1 MKIQKNSNQIIDLV
15 NKTHVTITKQN
26 LVSSTQFILIA
37 ISGGQDSICLFF
49 ILLQLKNQWKWDFGV
64 LYCNHFWQT
73 DSFYTSSLIF
83 RVGFIFSIPAYL
95 NLPSENIFSE
105 QKSRNWRY
113 YSFKR
118 LSYFYN
124 YDIIFTGHTAT
135 DRIETIILNLIRG
148 TSTRGLSTL
157 NWIRPIS
164 PLYFSRS
171 FCITQQKL
179 ANFTDRS
186 NKVFKNQSLPLKDVL
201 FTVNFCNYFFLKL
214 QNNFYIF
221 YKQPDPCRARQ
232 GNGSRVGLLSKQGG
246 LIKGPTLKKPPAF
259 PLRIRPFHPRSP
271 FAVAPLPCRQRQ
283 GGRATGSTIPNQS
296 LKRRNKFEQNIA
308 QGKLQIIQLR
318 SKNRT
323 SYACYP
329 FGSLIAE
336 TFKRCVVVQN
346 KERSFFYINNIWVY
360 DDFFLLTLEK
370 YRDEPLPHPG
380 KAGQGPGTPLAVSHR
395 ATGATVIRAVKVPVK
410 LCFPRCPVGHGKDKI
425 QPQIVFQSRTG
436 SLRVVRPLRTRPFHN
451 AQNSS
456 SIKRLRQGG
465 FIKGRLPLR
474 TRPVNKV
481 SGFNFKPIFLS
492 KKTSKIVI
500 KFAKV
505 SYWVQFKQNFLE
517 LEFFKLNLGT
527 LNPMLRNSLN
537 LNNTVNLRAKT
548 MNQQRLSN
556 PVPHLYNK
564 WGTGGWDK
572 GSTPLISPDT
582 ERKTGWDKDPGALDP
597 FLLLP
602 HCPAVNGKGAGFPP
616 VATNGPLPHPF
627 GMGGNEV
634 VKLRQRR
641 LRSII
646 KLNLF
651 ENTLN
656 KFKLSE
662 KKKENCKQKYFFNKK
677 FFILESPNFS
687 SVNYVYQMNS
697 FNKIR
702 DLIVFLT
709 FRQILVSNFVHIAR
723 YNNENL
729 SFVNSNTRLFGSCKL
744 SNKQLCVFRPLLFL
758 NRFDVKQLCTFWK
771 LPVYPDYTND
781 KLTYYRNRVRKQLL
795 PLLRFFFNPQ
805 IDKLFLQFAEI
816 ANTEQIYLNF
826 VSTRLQQEFQI
837 KKEKSF
843 ELNMSLFHFLPLAIR
858 RRLLKQFL
866 DDSVTVTL
874 PGTARAKKVNFFQID
889 FLLNLI
895 NRKKK

>member
-26 LVSSTQFILIA
+26 LVLSTQFILIA

-113 YSFKR
+113 SQFKR

-164 PLYFSRS
+164 PQSFYFSRS

-186 NKVFKNQSLPLKDVL
+186 NKVFKNQDSPLNDVL
-201 FTVNFCNYFFLKL
+201 FTVNFCNHLFLKL
-214 QNNFYIF
+214 QNNFFTF
-221 YKQPDPCRARQ
+221 YKQI
-232 GNGSRVGLLSKQGG
+232 N
-246 LIKGPTLKKPPAF
+246 
-259 PLRIRPFHPRSP
+259 
-271 FAVAPLPCRQRQ
+271 
-283 GGRATGSTIPNQS
+283 NQS
-296 LKRRNKFEQNIA
+296 LKRRNQFEQNIV
-308 QGKLQIIQLR
+308 QGKIQVLQQKT
-318 SKNRT
+318 KNFNQ
-323 SYACYP
+323 SSP

-336 TFKRCVVVQN
+336 TFKRCVGVQN
-346 KERSFFYINNIWVY
+346 KERSFSSINNIWVY
-360 DDFFLLTLEK
+360 DDFFFLTLEK
-370 YRDEPLPHPG
+370 YRIPYEPGSP
-380 KAGQGPGTPLAVSHR
+380 KSR
-395 ATGATVIRAVKVPVK
+395 ATVYELKFLKYYYLTDKECQKCFIRPLYFNKSQVLIEREFNISTIILNYTNLNQQSNFYRLKWNLWHKKNKETKSGFINLVNSSSKAKKYKFVTKKIKKIKLVTRESSIPGYGRAGLVKVPVK
-410 LCFPRCPVGHGKDKI
+410 LCFPKI
-425 QPQIVFQSRTG
+425 QSQIVFK
-436 SLRVVRPLRTRPFHN
+436 FYN

-456 SIKRLRQGG
+456 SIIRQ
-465 FIKGRLPLR
+465 
-474 TRPVNKV
+474 KV
-481 SGFNFKPIFLS
+481 SVFNLKPIFFS
-492 KKTSKIVI
+492 KKISKIII

-505 SYWVQFKQNFLE
+505 SYWAQFKQNFLE
-517 LEFFKLNLGT
+517 LEFLKLNLGALN
-527 LNPMLRNSLN
+527 LNPSLRNSLN
-537 LNNTVNLRAKT
+537 LKNTESFNLSAKT
-548 MNQQRLSN
+548 MNQQN
-556 PVPHLYNK
+556 
-564 WGTGGWDK
+564 
-572 GSTPLISPDT
+572 IS
-582 ERKTGWDKDPGALDP
+582 KY
-597 FLLLP
+597 
-602 HCPAVNGKGAGFPP
+602 
-616 VATNGPLPHPF
+616 
-627 GMGGNEV
+627 
-634 VKLRQRR
+634 
-641 LRSII
+641 II

-651 ENTLN
+651 DKPQILN
-656 KFKLSE
+656 KFKLFLPE
-662 KKKENCKQKYFFNKK
+662 KENWKQKDFFNKK
-677 FFILESPNFS
+677 FFILEVITFSPNFS
-687 SVNYVYQMNS
+687 KDSVSYVYQMNS
-697 FNKIR
+697 FNQIR
-702 DLIVFLT
+702 DLIVFLF
-709 FRQILVSNFVHIAR
+709 FRQALVSNFVHIVR
-723 YNNENL
+723 YNNQNL
-729 SFVNSNTRLFGSCKL
+729 SFISPNTLLFGSSKL
-744 SNKQLCVFRPLLFL
+744 TNKQLYVFRPLLFL
-758 NRFDVKQLCTFWK
+758 NRFDVKQLCTFWN

-826 VSTRLQQEFQI
+826 VSTRFQQEFQI
-837 KKEKSF
+837 KKKKSF

-866 DDSVTVTL
+866 DDSLT
-874 PGTARAKKVNFFQID
+874 KKVNFFQID